1 MLLYCRYRKIR
12 INIRLFKAEEK
23 CEVINTDLILPFVS
37 ECEPQMKDHVSE
49 QDVQASKD
57 TVHDSCQRNLQE
69 RLDKHRT
76 SLSGT
81 LFY

>member
-1 MLLYCRYRKIR
+1 
-12 INIRLFKAEEK
+12 
-23 CEVINTDLILPFVS
+23 VDSILPFVP
-37 ECEPQMKDHVSE
+37 ECEPQVKDHGSE

-57 TVHDSCQRNLQE
+57 AVHDSCQRNLQE

-76 SLSGT
+76 SLSGM